1 METKITAQTPE
12 LMIVQWSGPTGHG
25 ELRVEYNGKGGFNI
39 DAEYIA
45 METVIEILA
54 SLKNE

>member
-1 METKITAQTPE
+1 METKIKIQTPE

-39 DAEYIA
+39 DAEYIG
-45 METVIEILA
+45 MDTVIEIL
-54 SLKNE
+54 SNLKNG